1 MLYFTKKTK
10 RFSMEAEG
18 QATMFRAFPGNLR
31 GSDRKGFILKRA
43 VFALLLALLLP
54 LIASAYTV
62 VLKGGR
68 RIEIPSNFIVTPLT
82 LTYEAAPGLNVTLQ
96 MSVIDIPATERAN
109 NEPAGS
115 LLKRAEQKL
124 EGATAITQSRRERK
138 PLTQADIE
146 KARIARQQSEEAYE
160 RRRQELGQPTLEES
174 RRRAEE
180 EAKKLSEESKQYQA
194 ERSQSESYWRARA
207 NELRNET
214 ASLDRQINYFRA
226 RLAEMPDYSTLNSY
240 GFATGFTPIVSLQ
253 PVVTRFPVI
262 AGHPGFMHGI
272 NGTSAPTAGFQAFG
286 GFAPQSQNQKRAG
299 AVRGNFNR
307 RVITR
312 TGTLAI
318 VAPLYSA
325 SSAGYDNYSYDERAD
340 LVSHLHELEAQRAG
354 LEARWSSLEEE
365 ARRAGASIGWL
376 RP

>member
-1 MLYFTKKTK
+1 M
-10 RFSMEAEG
+10 
-18 QATMFRAFPGNLR
+18 
-31 GSDRKGFILKRA
+31 
-43 VFALLLALLLP
+43 FALLLALLLP
-54 LIASAYTV
+54 VIASAYTV

-124 EGATAITQSRRERK
+124 DGAATITQSRRERK

-146 KARIARQQSEEAYE
+146 KARIARQQSEDAYE
-160 RRRQELGQPTLEES
+160 RRRQELGLPTLEES
-174 RRRAEE
+174 RRRAVE
-180 EAKKLSEESKQYQA
+180 EAKKLGEESKQYQA
-194 ERSQSESYWRARA
+194 ERAQSESYWRARA
-207 NELRNET
+207 IELRNET
-214 ASLDRQINYFRA
+214 ASLDRQIYYFRA

-240 GFATGFTPIVSLQ
+240 GFATGFTPIVPLQ
-253 PVVTRFPVI
+253 PAVTRFPVVV
-262 AGHPGFMHGI
+262 GHPGFMHGI

-286 GFAPQSQNQKRAG
+286 GFAPQSQIQIRAG

-312 TGTLAI
+312 TGTLAM
-318 VAPLYSA
+318 VAPLYGV
-325 SSAGYDNYSYDERAD
+325 SSAGYDDYSYDERAD
-340 LVSHLHELEAQRAG
+340 LISHLHELEAQRAG
-354 LEARWSSLEEE
+354 LEARWRSLEEE